1 MDIGGN
7 GIAQKITAWRNLEEQ
22 VGKLLPPGVLK
33 SRDFQKEKLR
43 QLDAIYAAH
52 KSETGSEDIL
62 LLRSLKIERNQLA
75 NKLYPKLLPKLIRTI
90 KLAIEQRKASNLP
103 EQADHEQLVQQYKST
118 DFYSRQRQQAV
129 NNNAADT
136 ELRHQ
141 NNQQQPAPQ
150 NLAVNIAAEQENA
163 SQKQTRR
170 KGISM

>member
-22 VGKLLPPGVLK
+22 VGKLFPPGVLK

-43 QLDAIYAAH
+43 RLDAIYAAH
-52 KSETGSEDIL
+52 KSETGSEDLL
-62 LLRSLKIERNQLA
+62 LLRSLKIERSQLA
-75 NKLYPKLLPKLIRTI
+75 NKLYTKLLPKLIRAI

-103 EQADHEQLVQQYKST
+103 EQKDHQELIQQFKST

-129 NNNAADT
+129 NKTAADT
-136 ELRHQ
+136 ELREQ
-141 NNQQQPAPQ
+141 NNQQLLPKQ
-150 NLAVNIAAEQENA
+150 NQLVNNVAETGDS
-163 SQKQTRR
+163 SQRQTRR